1 MGKTMKKLTYRLM
14 IYVPYIITMILCVA
28 TDKNGGKLD
37 KDGEP
42 ENFCHKGAAT
52 PENMGGD
59 VEGGQQQLGLDVL
72 V

>member
-1 MGKTMKKLTYRLM
+1 MDEKS
-14 IYVPYIITMILCVA
+14 
-28 TDKNGGKLD
+28 DKE
-37 KDGEP
+37 GEP

>member
-1 MGKTMKKLTYRLM
+1 LLREE
-14 IYVPYIITMILCVA
+14 
-28 TDKNGGKLD
+28 DKETFFLSFFLSIMDEKSD
-37 KDGEP
+37 KEGEP